1 MMDDW
6 LTRGD
11 TREEAK
17 GNLIGIK
24 SIIGSVGHTFADD
37 KEDIAQCIIYLGVKF
52 DTVRMRMSFDA
63 VQAKAFRIHL
73 EECLASLDKGLQL
86 NSTMVRSVA
95 GKWGW
100 YSEVLQSGR
109 LHLRSWWN
117 YFRFGKNLKPYL
129 RHRLL
134 KDTRWWISILA
145 IWELGELNEIE
156 YPIISANELLCNN
169 KAVYVIQSDAS
180 GIHGYGYFE
189 GYLQEDNPTFVARRW
204 ENENNVKPHDEDW
217 YNPMRFTTSHDSEL
231 KVLDYFLTTTILRN
245 VMLIWVTD
253 CLAAVWTVNKGRCY
267 EELGLITLAS
277 ILEKCD
283 DHKIVLV
290 ALWVPR
296 ESNEYADYLSH
307 LCHYVNRDEVRTSFA
322 LLERILT
329 SISNKKGNVAA
340 AKKARCYEEWCDKLN
355 IKAYPVTYLAI
366 ASFICNHVIKN
377 KGSTR
382 SVANVQSQVKR
393 SCERINKQWLS
404 REEGIELKETIRCLR
419 IEDMSN
425 SRRKRPLLR
434 HHIQQ
439 IISKMDMKKDIE
451 LYVAL
456 LLETGHNGLLRVGEL
471 LSGIKVVD
479 VAWNAGKSSF
489 KLFIKSTKVGTSATI
504 GYDDF
509 GGVNAVTLMRLWFD
523 RMMLWDKPEVHVFPS
538 LTNSGRSFRFNQTA
552 STNWFRKK
560 IKKACDSIGL
570 DSKEYSG
577 HSLRAGGATDL
588 FIARVPYY
596 VIKKKGRWRSDAAM
610 IYYRDDEDVER
621 AVNTAFQQWNL

>member
-86 NSTMVRSVA
+86 DSTMVRSVA
-95 GKWGW
+95 GKLGW

-366 ASFICNHVIKN
+366 ASFICNHVIK
-377 KGSTR
+377 K
-382 SVANVQSQVKR
+382 
-393 SCERINKQWLS
+393 
-404 REEGIELKETIRCLR
+404 
-419 IEDMSN
+419 
-425 SRRKRPLLR
+425 
-434 HHIQQ
+434 
-439 IISKMDMKKDIE
+439 
-451 LYVAL
+451 
-456 LLETGHNGLLRVGEL
+456 
-471 LSGIKVVD
+471 
-479 VAWNAGKSSF
+479 
-489 KLFIKSTKVGTSATI
+489 
-504 GYDDF
+504 
-509 GGVNAVTLMRLWFD
+509 
-523 RMMLWDKPEVHVFPS
+523 
-538 LTNSGRSFRFNQTA
+538 
-552 STNWFRKK
+552 
-560 IKKACDSIGL
+560 
-570 DSKEYSG
+570 
-577 HSLRAGGATDL
+577 
-588 FIARVPYY
+588 
-596 VIKKKGRWRSDAAM
+596 
-610 IYYRDDEDVER
+610 
-621 AVNTAFQQWNL
+621 